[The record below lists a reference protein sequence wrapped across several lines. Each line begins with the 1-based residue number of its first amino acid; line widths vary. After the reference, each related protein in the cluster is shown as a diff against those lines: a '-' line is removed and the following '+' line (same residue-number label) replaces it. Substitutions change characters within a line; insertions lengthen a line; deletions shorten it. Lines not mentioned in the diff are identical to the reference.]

1 MAIGNHIGQM
11 ANCVTKEITLE
22 EKAMAIGNII
32 GQTVNC
38 GTKEITSMEKKMV
51 CGCGMIAKQ

>member
-1 MAIGNHIGQM
+1 MAVGNIIGQTV
-11 ANCVTKEITLE
+11 NCVTKEITSE
-22 EKAMAIGNII
+22 ENAMAIGNII

-51 CGCGMIAKQ
+51 CGCGMIAK